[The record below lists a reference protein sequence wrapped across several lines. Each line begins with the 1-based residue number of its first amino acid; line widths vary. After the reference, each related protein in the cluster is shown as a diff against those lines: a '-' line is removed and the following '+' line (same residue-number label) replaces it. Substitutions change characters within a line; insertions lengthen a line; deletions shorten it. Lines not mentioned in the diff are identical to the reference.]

1 MLLQRH
7 GTRVD
12 PSERTPRPRFHAAYR
27 RNASPS
33 VKRFPSDRTPSV
45 TARASHY
52 VASFTPSGAE
62 MPLRHATAPHA
73 LQAVAS
79 SRRPVSG
86 HAAHP
91 TTTRTN
97 TPPGARP
104 APMGRTPDPQLVSKL
119 ACPIIITAASPSP
132 APGRTACPP
141 PARGLFRR
149 NIVPPAPGR
158 LSAQTSTSRT
168 LCCTSLHDCSM
179 DGQTEPALTSPAR
192 SGADMTVII
201 VWSDCR
207 AARIRSD
214 YKRRS

>member
-33 VKRFPSDRTPSV
+33 DKRFPSDRTPSV

-52 VASFTPSGAE
+52 VASFTPSHAE

-79 SRRPVSG
+79 SRRPVPG

-119 ACPIIITAASPSP
+119 ACPIIIRYCCLTL
-132 APGRTACPP
+132 PG
-141 PARGLFRR
+141 ARPNGM
-149 NIVPPAPGR
+149 P
-158 LSAQTSTSRT
+158 T
-168 LCCTSLHDCSM
+168 
-179 DGQTEPALTSPAR
+179 TSPRAMPSQHR
-192 SGADMTVII
+192 ATGTGSPLSTNIHVTHLMLHVFTRLQHGRPDGAG
-201 VWSDCR
+201 SRQPR
-207 AARIRSD
+207 AIRGGYDRDNRMVGLPGSSHPV
-214 YKRRS
+214 RL